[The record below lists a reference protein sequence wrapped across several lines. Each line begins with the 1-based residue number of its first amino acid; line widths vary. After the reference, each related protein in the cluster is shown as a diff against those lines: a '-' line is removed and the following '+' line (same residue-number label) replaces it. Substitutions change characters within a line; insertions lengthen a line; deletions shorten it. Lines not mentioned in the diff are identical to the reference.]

1 MKVKCQIAL
10 KFEAS
15 FALEM
20 HVHPQ
25 NFKTSKQ
32 NNEVGLDSC
41 GTKKKPAA
49 EVNLS
54 AEDAAKVTSTSRN
67 LNLSF
72 KNYGIQL

>member
-1 MKVKCQIAL
+1 MG
-10 KFEAS
+10 
-15 FALEM
+15 
-20 HVHPQ
+20 
-25 NFKTSKQ
+25 
-32 NNEVGLDSC
+32 EVGLDSC